1 MTYQRTRSPMRRRPM
16 PMRRKPAPA
25 GLGGIFDLI
34 DPFGILHDTHPH
46 VPGHENCEQFADN
59 ARASMQVYIED
70 VAKNWSIDGPIEP
83 ADMLKAIKVAQDMLA
98 SGSAA
103 LDHAFSVI
111 PANDTEGRSLIQN
124 ERDEIQRKFHEGLP
138 FIDTAKEAIAQSA
151 VVDSSGLK
159 DYVINSMQAGRD
171 AVRAS
176 ALLACEQPE
185 WVAGFV
191 SFMRDLEAVANAVK
205 AIGKAIV
212 KAGEVILKVPD
223 IAFDIMKYVPIV
235 AVLGG
240 AYWIYTIIQ
249 DNRRR
254 GA

>member
-1 MTYQRTRSPMRRRPM
+1 MSYTRPPMRRRRPV
-16 PMRRKPAPA
+16 PVRRRKPALA
-25 GLGGIFDLI
+25 GLGGVLDLI
-34 DPFGILHDTHPH
+34 DPFGILHDTNPH
-46 VPGHENCEQFADN
+46 VPGHENCEQFADD

-70 VAKNWSIDGPIEP
+70 VAQNWSIDGPIDP
-83 ADMLKAIKVAQDMLA
+83 QDMLKAIKVAQDMLA
-98 SGSAA
+98 KGSAA
-103 LDHAFSVI
+103 LDQTFSVI

-124 ERDEIQRKFHEGLP
+124 ERDEIQRKFHEGLA
-138 FIDTAKEAIAQSA
+138 FIDTAKEAIAQGA

-176 ALLACEQPE
+176 ALLACEQP
-185 WVAGFV
+185 WWAAGFI
-191 SFMRDLEAVANAVK
+191 SFMKDLETIANAVK
-205 AIGKAIV
+205 TIGKAIV

-223 IAFDIMKYVPIV
+223 VAFDIMKYLPMV

-240 AYWIYTIIQ
+240 AYFLYTIIQ